1 MGTLTEEGAV
11 GSETGPVRG
20 SCATEA
26 AVGRACGR
34 SGGTSGS
41 VHVRGA
47 VASAISAV
55 RIGSES
61 PVTRPEGKEKAESQP
76 TVAKSRPGLLTQKRQ
91 TTPELSLGQ
100 VKRNIGIGETLCVR
114 APLCV

>member
-34 SGGTSGS
+34 SGDASGS

-61 PVTRPEGKEKAESQP
+61 PVTRPEGKRKSREPANGRQISPRALTHRNAKQRPSCLS
-76 TVAKSRPGLLTQKRQ
+76 AKSKGI
-91 TTPELSLGQ
+91 LGSA
-100 VKRNIGIGETLCVR
+100 KLCV
-114 APLCV
+114 

>member
-34 SGGTSGS
+34 SGGASGS

-47 VASAISAV
+47 VASVISAV

-76 TVAKSRPGLLTQKRQ
+76 TVAKSRPGLLTHRNAKQR
-91 TTPELSLGQ
+91 PSCLSAL
-100 VKRNIGIGETLCVR
+100 VKRNIGIAKTCV
-114 APLCV
+114 

>member
-34 SGGTSGS
+34 SGGASGS

-47 VASAISAV
+47 VASVISAV

-61 PVTRPEGKEKAESQP
+61 PVTPSRVPREKR
-76 TVAKSRPGLLTQKRQ
+76 KSREPANGRQISPRALTHRNAKQR
-91 TTPELSLGQ
+91 PSCLSAL
-100 VKRNIGIGETLCVR
+100 VKRNIGIAKTCV
-114 APLCV
+114 

>member
-1 MGTLTEEGAV
+1 LFREVPIVCHQLMLRHEEGRRRRRRGVGTLTEEGAV

-26 AVGRACGR
+26 AVGRECGR

-76 TVAKSRPGLLTQKRQ
+76 TVAKSRPGL
-91 TTPELSLGQ
+91 
-100 VKRNIGIGETLCVR
+100 
-114 APLCV
+114 

>member
-26 AVGRACGR
+26 AVGRECGR
-34 SGGTSGS
+34 SGDASGS

-61 PVTRPEGKEKAESQP
+61 PVRHASRGKR
-76 TVAKSRPGLLTQKRQ
+76 KSREPANGQSPNLAPGF
-91 TTPELSLGQ
+91 
-100 VKRNIGIGETLCVR
+100 
-114 APLCV
+114 